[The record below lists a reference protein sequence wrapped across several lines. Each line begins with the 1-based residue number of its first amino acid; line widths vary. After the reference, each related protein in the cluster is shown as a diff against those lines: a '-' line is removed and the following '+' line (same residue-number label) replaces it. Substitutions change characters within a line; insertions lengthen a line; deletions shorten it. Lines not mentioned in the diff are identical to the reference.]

1 MRRNGYPCR
10 TRRSQKKQHRKTRHL
25 GAVVYINMAGLIPQ
39 DFIDDLIARADVV
52 EVIGK
57 RIQLKKA
64 GREFK
69 ACCPFHDEKTPSFTV
84 SPGKGFYHCF
94 GCGAHGT
101 AIGFLME
108 YEHMSFVEA
117 IESLANIMGVE
128 VPRDETDR
136 PARRYDE
143 LFSLMSSVERHWQAC
158 LKEDA
163 NAIDYLKQRGIDGA
177 TAKRFSIGFAPDS
190 WSDVLDKFGK
200 TPEAQERLLATGL
213 VIRKDNGKHYD
224 RFRDRIIFPIR
235 DTRGRTI
242 GFGGRALGDGEP
254 KYLNSPETVLF
265 HKGRELYGLY
275 EARQALRHVDRLVV
289 VEGYMDVVAL
299 ARHGI
304 DFSIATLGTATTAD
318 HLNILFRLTD
328 NVFFSFDGDRAG
340 KAAAWRALENA
351 LPQVREGRQ
360 IRFVFLPDGHD
371 PDSYVNEK
379 GPDAFI
385 KALDEGMA
393 LSDFLIGELASQVD
407 MTTVDGKA
415 RLAELAKPLVHK
427 IPQGVYYE
435 LLVEELAN
443 KIGLAPARLEKM
455 LGQAPDSTG
464 RRVAQ
469 SMSLARKRK
478 GTIAT
483 GRPSV
488 VRRAITLLLNHPAAA
503 DKLDI
508 EKLAEVNR
516 PGVELLHDLIE
527 TVQEEPNITT
537 AGLLERWRHDDEGR
551 HLGKLAA
558 VEVPEE
564 EDFDP
569 AAELEACL
577 EQLAIAGR
585 RERIDFL
592 IEKQKLSS
600 LTDEEKGEL
609 RQLH

>member
-1 MRRNGYPCR
+1 
-10 TRRSQKKQHRKTRHL
+10 
-25 GAVVYINMAGLIPQ
+25 MAGLIPQ

-117 IESLANIMGVE
+117 IESLASIMGVD
-128 VPRDETDR
+128 VPRDESDK

-143 LFSLMSSVERHWQAC
+143 LFSLMSSVETHWQNC
-158 LKEDA
+158 LKDSSA
-163 NAIDYLKQRGIDGA
+163 AVDYLKKRGIDGA
-177 TAKRFSIGFAPDS
+177 TAKRYGIGFAPDS

-200 TPEAQERLLATGL
+200 TPEATERLLATGL
-213 VIRKDNGKHYD
+213 IIRKDNGKHYD
-224 RFRDRIIFPIR
+224 RFRDRIMFPIR
-235 DTRGRTI
+235 DARGRTI
-242 GFGGRALGDGEP
+242 AFGGRALGDGEP

-275 EARQALRHVDRLVV
+275 EARQALRHIERLVV

-304 DFSIATLGTATTAD
+304 DFSVATLGTAMTGD
-318 HLNILFRLTD
+318 HLNLLFRLTE
-328 NVFFSFDGDRAG
+328 NVTFSFDGDRAG

-360 IRFVFLPDGHD
+360 IRFVFLPEGHD
-371 PDSYVNEK
+371 PDSFVNEL
-379 GPDAFI
+379 GSDAFI
-385 KALDEGMA
+385 KELDNGVA
-393 LSDFLIGELASQVD
+393 LSDYLIGELASQVD

-415 RLAELAKPLVHK
+415 RLAELAKPLIHK
-427 IPQGVYYE
+427 IPQGVYRE
-435 LLVEELAN
+435 LLTESLADTV
-443 KIGLAPARLEKM
+443 GLSASKLEKM
-455 LGQAPDSTG
+455 IGQAPDSG
-464 RRVAQ
+464 RTA
-469 SMSLARKRK
+469 SSLTKTSARRPRSAM
-478 GTIAT
+478 GA

-488 VRRAITLLLNHPAAA
+488 VRRAITLLLNNPAAA

-508 EKLAEVNR
+508 EKLAGVNR

-558 VEVPEE
+558 IEVPEE

-577 EQLAIAGR
+577 DQLALAGR

-600 LTDEEKGEL
+600 LTDDEKSEL